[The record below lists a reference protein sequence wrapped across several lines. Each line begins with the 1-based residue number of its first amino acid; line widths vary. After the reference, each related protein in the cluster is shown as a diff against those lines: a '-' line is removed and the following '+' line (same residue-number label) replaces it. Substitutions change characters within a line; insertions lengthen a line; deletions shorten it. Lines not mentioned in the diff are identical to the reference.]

1 MSTVLG
7 ERNVARG
14 DRRGWRPWVALA
26 LGFALLYV
34 PTYIDLARGLWRD
47 DAYAHGPIILAVFA
61 FLLWQGRAVLLD
73 EALKPAPLAG
83 GAMLGFGLALYLL
96 GRTQSLAL
104 FEVASHLPVVAGAVL
119 LVRGFAGLRLLAF
132 PILFLLFV
140 VPLPGFVI
148 EALTGP
154 LKQFV
159 SAAVASLLQA
169 IGYVVEREGVVL
181 FVNDHEML
189 VADAC
194 SGLNSLYSL
203 LAMGLLYTHLTAP
216 RGLARTALVTAAVV
230 PIAVAANVLRVL
242 ALVLVTV
249 HMGDSAQKF
258 VHDFAGFF
266 AFSAGFLMLVGVD
279 KVVVALLG
287 KSNAVHARSSDSL
300 PAEPVQVKARP
311 SAAFGVALAAGI
323 AMAFAAAAAPALKP
337 VPERV
342 AFDLESMIPATF
354 GDWRIDPDEAPV
366 APSPDVEANLAR
378 LYQQIVARTYVNS
391 QGERMMLT
399 VAHGGDQSD
408 ALKAH
413 RQEVCYRAQGFEIR
427 TLAHG
432 SYSTAGRTIPV
443 TRMLAVRGE
452 RSEPVTYWFTMGDRV
467 VLGRLER
474 LKVQLA
480 NGLAGRVPDGML
492 VRVSSLS
499 EDPARAFA
507 AQEAFMAA
515 IVAAVPATEA
525 ARLVGARQ
533 G

>member
-7 ERNVARG
+7 ERSVARAG
-14 DRRGWRPWVALA
+14 RGWRPWVALL
-26 LGFALLYV
+26 LGYALLYV
-34 PTYIDLARGLWRD
+34 PSYADLSRGLWRD
-47 DAYAHGPIILAVFA
+47 DAYAHGPIILAIFA
-61 FLLWQGRAVLLD
+61 FLMWRGRATLAD
-73 EALKPAPLAG
+73 ESLEPAPVAGFLMLA
-83 GAMLGFGLALYLL
+83 LGLLLYLL

-104 FEVASHLPVVAGAVL
+104 FEVSSHLPVVAGAVL
-119 LVRGFAGLRLLAF
+119 LVRGFEGLRRLAF
-132 PILFLLFV
+132 PILFLLFL
-140 VPLPGFVI
+140 VPLPGFVL

-159 SAAVASLLQA
+159 SAAVATLLQA
-169 IGYVVEREGVVL
+169 LGYAVERNGVVL
-181 FVNDHEML
+181 ALGEQEML
-189 VADAC
+189 IADAC

-203 LAMGLLYTHLTAP
+203 LAIGLLYAHLTPP
-216 RGLARTALVTAAVV
+216 RRLARTVLLMAAVV

-258 VHDFAGFF
+258 VHDFAGHF
-266 AFSAGFLMLVGVD
+266 AFAAGFLMLVGVD
-279 KVVVALLG
+279 KVVVMVLG
-287 KSNAVHARSSDSL
+287 KRKDPVPEASFLRSGTLASH
-300 PAEPVQVKARP
+300 P
-311 SAAFGVALAAGI
+311 AFGVALLAGI

-337 VPERV
+337 VPEKV
-342 AFDLESMIPATF
+342 AVDLERMIPVAF
-354 GDWRIDPDEAPV
+354 GDWRIDPDEEPV
-366 APSPDVEANLAR
+366 PASPDVEANLAR

-391 QGERMMLT
+391 RGERMMLT

-427 TLAHG
+427 SLAHG

-474 LKVQLA
+474 LKVQLQ
-480 NGLAGRVPDGML
+480 NGLAGRIPDGML

-499 EDPARAFA
+499 AEPGRAFA

-515 IVAAVPATEA
+515 IVAAVPAAEA
-525 ARLVGARQ
+525 ARLVGATQ

>member
-7 ERNVARG
+7 ERSAARA

-26 LGFALLYV
+26 FGFGLLYV
-34 PTYIDLARGLWRD
+34 PTYIDLAHGLWRD

-61 FLLWQGRAVLLD
+61 FLLWRGRAVLLD
-73 EALKPAPLAG
+73 ESLKPAPVAG
-83 GAMLGFGLALYLL
+83 AAMLAFGLALYLL

-104 FEVASHLPVVAGAVL
+104 FEVASHIPVVAGAVL
-119 LVRGFAGLRLLAF
+119 LVRGFTGLRRLAF
-132 PILFLLFV
+132 PILFLLFL
-140 VPLPGFVI
+140 VPLPGFVL

-159 SAAVASLLQA
+159 STAVAALLQA
-169 IGYVVEREGVVL
+169 IGYAVERNGVVL
-181 FVNDHEML
+181 ALNGHEML
-189 VADAC
+189 IADAC

-203 LAMGLLYTHLTAP
+203 LAMGLLYTHLTPP
-216 RGLARTALVTAAVV
+216 RSLTRTALLMAAVV

-249 HMGDSAQKF
+249 HLGDSAQNF
-258 VHDFAGFF
+258 VHDFAGHF
-266 AFSAGFLMLVGVD
+266 AFAAGFLMLVGVD
-279 KVVVALLG
+279 KVIVAVMG
-287 KSNAVHARSSDSL
+287 KNGV
-300 PAEPVQVKARP
+300 RP
-311 SAAFGVALAAGI
+311 QPEWGLTPFVGKRNSAFGVALVAGI

-337 VPERV
+337 VPEKV
-342 AFDLESMIPATF
+342 TLDLERMIPATF
-354 GDWRIDPDEAPV
+354 GDWHIDPDEAPV
-366 APSPDVEANLAR
+366 AASPDVEANLAR

-391 QGERMMLT
+391 RGERMMLT

-413 RQEVCYRAQGFEIR
+413 RQEVCYRAQGFDIHA
-427 TLAHG
+427 LAHG
-432 SYSTAGRTIPV
+432 TYSTAGRTIPV

-499 EDPARAFA
+499 ENAPQAFA

-525 ARLVGARQ
+525 ARLVGASQ